1 MTPLKELYE
10 EFVREKTKNA
20 SQNELD
26 CLLHPHKHP
35 VVWKVGKCDCSLDET
50 PKCQASCLFN
60 AIQIGNDGELSINED
75 CVGCSACIDA
85 CQAKKL
91 VASKDILPAMKAVLD
106 SDQMVYALVAPAF
119 IGQFSSEATPGM
131 LRSAFRSIGFDGMIE
146 VAIFADILTLK
157 EALEFDR
164 NIKTE
169 SDFQLTSCCCPMWI
183 GMIRKIYH
191 QLMPHVPGAVSP
203 MIACGRTIKKL
214 HPGAVTI
221 FIGPCIAKKAE
232 AREKDLQGAVD
243 YVLTFQEMKDIFNA
257 LKIKPE
263 NMKDQKREYSSKA
276 GRIYARTGGVSQA
289 VRSTLEKLAPEKS
302 MVIKTRQ
309 ADGVSACKEMINSLL
324 QGKGG
329 ANFFEGMGCV
339 GGCVGGPKAVINPKL
354 GCKTVEAYGERAQFE
369 TPIENPYVLELLKR
383 LGFDTVE
390 GLLSDHEL
398 FTRNF

>member
-339 GGCVGGPKAVINPKL
+339 GGCVGGPKAVIDPKL
-354 GCKTVEAYGERAQFE
+354 GCKTVEAYGEKAQFE